1 MIVVCEPTT
10 GLNTLISPCGAGSA
24 NCKGL
29 SPPDQ
34 RNSSSPFM
42 LQPITLS
49 IISTISTDAPI
60 SKTFEPLPSKL
71 GKPQASQPD
80 RRDMLIKLQP
90 SRFM

>member
-1 MIVVCEPTT
+1 
-10 GLNTLISPCGAGSA
+10 
-24 NCKGL
+24 
-29 SPPDQ
+29 
-34 RNSSSPFM
+34 M

-71 GKPQASQPD
+71 GKPRAPQPD